1 MRSSLLAAALALA
14 GTAVAAIDPSA
25 ATEPRAYTNEAGEV
39 LLYRC
44 GRSEL
49 RPSQKEGEKP
59 MPLVL
64 FLHGAG
70 ERGSDNAAQLKH
82 AVGPILDFFA
92 RKGESVCLLAPQC
105 PDGRKWVEVDWAAGS
120 HAMPPEAS
128 ISMRLALELVER
140 TIRTQN
146 VDPAR
151 VYVAGLSMGGY
162 GTWDALCRRP
172 DLFAAGMPVCG
183 GGDPH
188 QTWRIRKVPVFAV
201 HGDADM
207 AVPHARSR
215 AMVEALWNVNGRV
228 SYTEYPGCGHNSW
241 GAAFSDDALL
251 TRFFSQ
257 ARTDALPR
265 ASWLAR
271 RTDEP
276 DIWEADAEALTPE
289 AFLERVRH
297 AGVAL
302 RRASPTAQVAV
313 RRDRVTPEF
322 AAALDAFGEGEEY
335 VWRDGP
341 AANPLKGKMDGPLL
355 YAGYGRAVLVG
366 EDGAVLRRWNGCGNI
381 HCVRKTAEHLYWSN
395 GRLWRV
401 PLAGGD
407 PELVWRAQDEVGGG
421 VLGFTIEPDGAIVMA
436 VNSTCEIVE
445 LAPQA
450 AFPPDAPRRERVR
463 FKVDASDT
471 AGKLPGRH
479 GRLRLVRKTPAG
491 TYLVCCAGAACV
503 REFDRKGKLLWE
515 QPAPPFAFDCLRRAN
530 GNTIVSH
537 LDGVTEFT
545 PDHRKAWSFRCA
557 DAPDLKLAYICGIQE
572 RRNGNLV
579 LGTWSNGS
587 PAREK
592 ATACEITREGKVVW
606 SYAADDAN
614 SMTAFRVD

>member
-1 MRSSLLAAALALA
+1 
-14 GTAVAAIDPSA
+14 
-25 ATEPRAYTNEAGEV
+25 
-39 LLYRC
+39 
-44 GRSEL
+44 
-49 RPSQKEGEKP
+49 
-59 MPLVL
+59 
-64 FLHGAG
+64 
-70 ERGSDNAAQLKH
+70 
-82 AVGPILDFFA
+82 
-92 RKGESVCLLAPQC
+92 
-105 PDGRKWVEVDWAAGS
+105 
-120 HAMPPEAS
+120 
-128 ISMRLALELVER
+128 
-140 TIRTQN
+140 
-146 VDPAR
+146 
-151 VYVAGLSMGGY
+151 
-162 GTWDALCRRP
+162 
-172 DLFAAGMPVCG
+172 
-183 GGDPH
+183 
-188 QTWRIRKVPVFAV
+188 
-201 HGDADM
+201 
-207 AVPHARSR
+207 
-215 AMVEALWNVNGRV
+215 
-228 SYTEYPGCGHNSW
+228 
-241 GAAFSDDALL
+241 
-251 TRFFSQ
+251 
-257 ARTDALPR
+257 
-265 ASWLAR
+265 
-271 RTDEP
+271 
-276 DIWEADAEALTPE
+276 
-289 AFLERVRH
+289 
-297 AGVAL
+297 
-302 RRASPTAQVAV
+302 
-313 RRDRVTPEF
+313 
-322 AAALDAFGEGEEY
+322 
-335 VWRDGP
+335 
-341 AANPLKGKMDGPLL
+341 MDGPLL

-463 FKVDASDT
+463 FKVDARDA

-545 PDHRKAWSFRCA
+545 PDHRKAWSFSCA

-587 PAREK
+587 SAREK
-592 ATACEITREGKVVW
+592 ATACEITRDGKVVW